1 LDERV
6 FIRWPGVW
14 PLFARAVLRLP
25 PRARLRRAMLRR
37 AVLSGWAAFAR
48 NDLDL
53 MLVRYAPDY
62 QLEVDPE
69 FASVGLRSSYRGHA
83 GLREQTAD
91 LRESWEKADTTP
103 LEIVDAG
110 NRLVNLGEVHIRA
123 RGSGVELD
131 SPLGQALW
139 IERGL
144 VVRERWFLDWDA
156 ALRAADISTTAAGSD
171 PGTTSAPRP

>member
-1 LDERV
+1 
-6 FIRWPGVW
+6 
-14 PLFARAVLRLP
+14 
-25 PRARLRRAMLRR
+25 
-37 AVLSGWAAFAR
+37 
-48 NDLDL
+48 
-53 MLVRYAPDY
+53 
-62 QLEVDPE
+62 
-69 FASVGLRSSYRGHA
+69 
-83 GLREQTAD
+83 